1 MGDVSSRSGMVWM
14 KLMLGGRHRR
24 VVRRSRSLAWAMLTY
39 SAIQIIDELSKA
51 YTERGVGL
59 HFAHLRPAQ
68 VRLFQLVGITDLVR
82 AVLT

>member
-1 MGDVSSRSGMVWM
+1 
-14 KLMLGGRHRR
+14 MLI
-24 VVRRSRSLAWAMLTY
+24 Y